1 MATAS
6 GHSRL
11 ACPIGMALR
20 QPKARASEEAEL
32 TTPRLPTPPTSSGR
46 PRRLGSFSTS
56 TLAKKASRSAWS
68 TPRPASSSAPSGRPP
83 TTTPPVVGAATRAA
97 GPASAPPPCRQLCR
111 RNVRSMTSSRR
122 DRVGIPPRSSCLD
135 RPRPA
140 SGFPLPGPA
149 IARGSA
155 GSHHPSGGGSEFH
168 PSLTDVH
175 GGVVVSI
182 DRSITTSTTPEDRL
196 ALTAFFRHVLAQRAG
211 ATGKRRR
218 HLYES
223 ASIPQR
229 LVGQLQAEL
238 PPPAGKDLTVQTTL
252 LLPSPTGLLDRAP
265 GRCRHGLDIQP
276 FDRNETV
283 LAGESAGRL
292 VQGIPA
298 AVPLPAPHDSNLPY
312 GPAPPSGAFALAGSP
327 ALQAAKP
334 LSLLSPQPRHLEI
347 VILTV

>member
-1 MATAS
+1 M
-6 GHSRL
+6 
-11 ACPIGMALR
+11 
-20 QPKARASEEAEL
+20 
-32 TTPRLPTPPTSSGR
+32 PRLPTPPTSSGR

-83 TTTPPVVGAATRAA
+83 TTTSPVGRHRSTRLPA
-97 GPASAPPPCRQLCR
+97 GPGSAPPPCRQLCR

-175 GGVVVSI
+175 RGVVVSI

-347 VILTV
+347 VIFTV